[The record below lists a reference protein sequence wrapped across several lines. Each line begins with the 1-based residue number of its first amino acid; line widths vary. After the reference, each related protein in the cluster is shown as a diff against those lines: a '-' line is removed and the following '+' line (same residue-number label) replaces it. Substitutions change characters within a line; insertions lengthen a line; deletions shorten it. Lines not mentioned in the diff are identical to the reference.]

1 MIAERRCARGRR
13 GAARSGAL
21 LAFLVVAAG
30 AAAESDRPSES
41 PPPEAR
47 SVLAEAERLLDA
59 GSYAEARAVIARA
72 LEIKPDWLRPRG
84 CLGVIHQAEGNR
96 EAALAEYKA
105 LQAGVIVGPAD
116 QVDVVAGL
124 AAEVVWLTNGER
136 LTRGLRPLKPHPMLA
151 LIASRH
157 CEEMRD
163 LRYFAHESPLGGH
176 LTPAER
182 FREVF
187 GFLPR
192 QIAENIARR
201 YSSGGYSLT
210 VESVR
215 LSHQDLMASE
225 GHRGNILGPGFTDL
239 GVGLAANS
247 QGDFW
252 ITELFVRFTR

>member
-1 MIAERRCARGRR
+1 MVVTAAVSAEGDGR
-13 GAARSGAL
+13 
-21 LAFLVVAAG
+21 
-30 AAAESDRPSES
+30 PQS

-47 SVLAEAERLLDA
+47 ALLTEAETLLDA
-59 GSYAEARAVIARA
+59 GSYAEARPLIARV

-136 LTRGLRPLKPHPMLA
+136 LARGLRPLKPHPMLS
-151 LIASRH
+151 LIANHHS
-157 CEEMRD
+157 EEMRD
-163 LRYFAHESPLGGH
+163 LRYFAHESPLAGH

-182 FREVF
+182 FRDVF

-192 QIAENIARR
+192 QVAENIARR
-201 YSSGGYSLT
+201 YSTGGYSLT
-210 VESVR
+210 LDNVR
-215 LSHQDLMASE
+215 LSHRDLMASD
-225 GHRGNILGPGFTDL
+225 GHRVNILGPDFTDL
-239 GVGLAANS
+239 GVGLTGNS
-247 QGDFW
+247 KGDLW
-252 ITELFVRFTR
+252 ITELFVRFT